1 MKKINAS
8 AVIPSHRSDTSTIR
22 HLIATIDLF
31 LQYGFEVVIA
41 DNSGSAK
48 KSQQLRAE
56 FADDLVFAKTEVD
69 CDALE
74 NFLAGLNAAS
84 GRYVL
89 FVSDDDIFLPTGVQ
103 ALAHAIEHS
112 VDYEGFCAPV
122 IHHTTHHLQR
132 NTTIANTPDL
142 TVQSTTDHLMAWIY
156 CDIAVCFY
164 SCYSQKIWR
173 RYFHFIKHYPIKLAH
188 HDRLLCFFIAD
199 VGSIACLNSAWF
211 AYDGSNWT
219 DGESAYK
226 SYESFYIKAGFDSR
240 MYYAE
245 PLWAAIEGILCQCKL
260 DELAGREIQA
270 AFIPHWWNWR
280 VEAFKNLI
288 AANEHAMPREV
299 WQALTPLI
307 DYLNSSNR
315 MDAYHILQLLSQ
327 FMIDLYGH
335 DAGWRHFWLYQ
346 ATEILKRD

>member
-31 LQYGFEVVIA
+31 LQHGFEVVIA

-56 FADDLVFAKTEVD
+56 FANDLIFAKTEVD
-69 CDALE
+69 CDAFE
-74 NFLAGLNAAS
+74 NFFAGFKAAS
-84 GRYVL
+84 CEYVL
-89 FVSDDDIFLPTGVQ
+89 FVSDDDIFLPTGIQ
-103 ALAHAIEHS
+103 ALADAIEHS
-112 VDYEGFCAPV
+112 VAYEGFCAPV
-122 IHHTTHHLQR
+122 VHHKPESTVVTTTPNLSSE
-132 NTTIANTPDL
+132 NLTTRLIAWTN
-142 TVQSTTDHLMAWIY
+142 

-164 SCYSQKIWR
+164 GCYSQKIWQH
-173 RYFHFIKHYPIKLAH
+173 YFDFINRHPLKLAYF
-188 HDRLLCFFIAD
+188 DQFLRFFVADAEKIA
-199 VGSIACLNSAWF
+199 SLNSAWL
-211 AYDGSNWT
+211 AYDVSNWA
-219 DGESAYK
+219 DGKSAYQ
-226 SYESFYIKAGFDSR
+226 SYQRFYIKAGADAR

-245 PLWAAIEGILCQCKL
+245 PLWEAIEGILCQCKL

-307 DYLNSSNR
+307 NYLNSNR
-315 MDAYHILQLLSQ
+315 MDAYQILQLLSQ